1 MGGVYMVEAQEKM
14 LRELMALEFMVIDMN
29 LYLNTH
35 PYDGR
40 GVMVFISA
48 AQRARMARDNY
59 ERMYGPITASAS
71 NSYPWPWINSP
82 WPWENPDGA
91 F

>member
-1 MGGVYMVEAQEKM
+1 MYDAQEK
-14 LRELMALEFMVIDMN
+14 LLKELMAMEFMVIDLN

-40 GVMVFISA
+40 ALMIFMSA
-48 AQRARMARDNY
+48 AQRAGMIRDNY

-82 WPWENPDGA
+82 WPWEN
-91 F
+91 

>member
-1 MGGVYMVEAQEKM
+1 MFDSREKM
-14 LRELMALEFMVIDMN
+14 MKELMALEFMAIDLN

-35 PYDGR
+35 PYDGKAL
-40 GVMVFISA
+40 VIFINTV
-48 AQRARMARDNY
+48 QRAKILRSNF

-82 WPWENPDGA
+82 WPWEGM
-91 F
+91 

>member
-1 MGGVYMVEAQEKM
+1 MVEAQEKM
-14 LRELMALEFMVIDMN
+14 LKEIMALEFMGIDLN

-40 GVMVFISA
+40 ALMVFINT
-48 AQRARMARDNY
+48 AQRSKIIRDSY

-82 WPWENPDGA
+82 WPWEG
-91 F
+91 

>member
-1 MGGVYMVEAQEKM
+1 MVEAQDKM
-14 LRELMALEFMVIDMN
+14 MKEIMAFEFMAIDLN

-40 GVMVFISA
+40 ALMVFINTV
-48 AQRARMARDNY
+48 QRGNMVRENY
-59 ERMYGPITASAS
+59 ERMYGPITANAS

-82 WPWENPDGA
+82 WPWEPG
-91 F
+91 FPG

>member
-1 MGGVYMVEAQEKM
+1 MYEAQEK
-14 LRELMALEFMVIDMN
+14 LLKELMSYEFMSIDLN

-40 GVMVFISA
+40 ALMVFINT
-48 AQRARMARDNY
+48 AQRAKMIRDNY

-82 WPWENPDGA
+82 WPWEG
-91 F
+91 

>member
-1 MGGVYMVEAQEKM
+1 MMEAQEKM
-14 LRELMALEFMVIDMN
+14 LKDLMALDFMAIDLN

-40 GVMVFISA
+40 ALMIFINTVQRSNMV
-48 AQRARMARDNY
+48 RDNY

-71 NSYPWPWINSP
+71 NSWPWPWINSP
-82 WPWENPDGA
+82 WPWEG
-91 F
+91 